1 MQAGKF
7 VFLIPA
13 SQDYG
18 TLMLRNNSRGDAP
31 DSSFTCVHANRLSFE
46 AERGYPTMAVHVRA
60 DGSPEGL

>member
-1 MQAGKF
+1 
-7 VFLIPA
+7 
-13 SQDYG
+13 
-18 TLMLRNNSRGDAP
+18 MLRNNSRGDAP